1 MNRRSGFTLLE
12 LLIASAIM
20 IIILTAL
27 GALFVS
33 SSQAYRSNARV
44 TERQQE
50 AEAAVQLLVHEIGLA
65 GYRGVGQHDVNRV
78 FGGDGRTLVITHGA
92 GGAPDT
98 VQIRYF
104 EDRFLPGERLVT
116 FGINTERRTIFR
128 REGAGEPQDIV
139 SSVVDLQVIQY
150 IRRDGIRVEVPL
162 VGPIPQIPGNL
173 AAINLEIIFADNSVW
188 RFPIG
193 LSNSQ
198 TTGGG

>member
-20 IIILTAL
+20 IAILSAL

-33 SSQAYRSNARV
+33 SSQAYRSNVRV

-50 AEAAVQLLVHEIGLA
+50 AEAAIQLLVHEIGLA
-65 GYRGVGQHDVNRV
+65 GYRGVGQHDANRA
-78 FGGDGRTLVITHGA
+78 FGGDGRTLIITHGA
-92 GGAPDT
+92 GMAPDT

-104 EDRFLPGERLVT
+104 EDRFLPGERLVK
-116 FGINTERRTIFR
+116 FGVNAERRTIFR

-139 SSVVDLQVIQY
+139 SNVIDLQVAHY
-150 IRRDGIRVEVPL
+150 IRRDGIRVEAVAG
-162 VGPIPQIPGNL
+162 VSIPGNL
-173 AAINLEIIFADNSVW
+173 AAINLEITFADNSVW

-193 LSNSQ
+193 LNNPQ
-198 TTGGG
+198 ITGGG